1 MATYAGKLNVG
12 GNELPIG
19 STLYGTCSTGAS
31 TAAKVVTCANFD
43 KLLTGVTIHV
53 KFTYSNTNSS
63 PTLNVNSTGAK
74 TIYRYGT
81 TKPGTTAKT
90 SWQAGAVV
98 SFTYDGSYWQM
109 NDWLNDDTTYT
120 ASSTTPSMD
129 GTGAVGTST
138 NYARADHVHPSDTSR
153 VPTTRTINSKAL
165 SADITLS
172 ASDVGAIASSLKGA
186 ASGVAELDANG
197 LVPSSQLPSYVDD
210 VLEYTNKSSFPSTGE
225 TGKIYVDKATNLT
238 YRWSGTA
245 YVEISPSLALGE
257 TSSTAYRGDRG
268 ATAYS
273 HATDSSRLTTAKTS
287 GLYKVAV
294 TAEGHVAS
302 ATAVEK
308 SDITGLG
315 IPGSDTNTTYTFA
328 GGTNKF
334 TVTPSG
340 GTAQDVTVTPSI
352 TNNVT
357 GSGTSGYLAK
367 FNGTNTITSGPQLGS
382 STTKFLRNDGTWAE
396 VSGAS
401 GGTVTSVGSG
411 VGLTG
416 GPITGS
422 GTIKANLVS
431 ETALTNAASAAT
443 EVAGRV
449 YPVAQDANGKL
460 AVNVPWTDTTE
471 FSYTYDSTT
480 ETLTLP

>member
-1 MATYAGKLNVG
+1 MGYVGKVTAGGSTHLV
-12 GNELPIG
+12 G
-19 STLYGTCSTGAS
+19 STLYGTCGTAAG
-31 TAAKVVTCANFD
+31 TAAKVVTCSDFTT
-43 KLLTGVTIHV
+43 LLTGVTIHV
-53 KFTYSNTNSS
+53 KFTYSNTATT

-74 TIYRYGT
+74 NIYRYGT
-81 TKPGTTAKT
+81 TKPGTSSGW
-90 SWQAGAVV
+90 SWYAGSVV
-98 SFTYDGSYWQM
+98 SFTYDGSYWIM
-109 NDWLNDDTTYT
+109 NDMIGNDDTTYT
-120 ASSTTPSMD
+120 FAD
-129 GTGAVGTST
+129 GT
-138 NYARADHVHPSDTSR
+138 
-153 VPTTRTINSKAL
+153 
-165 SADITLS
+165 
-172 ASDVGAIASSLKGA
+172 
-186 ASGVAELDANG
+186 NG
-197 LVPSSQLPSYVDD
+197 
-210 VLEYTNKSSFPSTGE
+210 
-225 TGKIYVDKATNLT
+225 
-238 YRWSGTA
+238 
-245 YVEISPSLALGE
+245 
-257 TSSTAYRGDRG
+257 
-268 ATAYS
+268 
-273 HATDSSRLTTAKTS
+273 
-287 GLYKVAV
+287 
-294 TAEGHVAS
+294 
-302 ATAVEK
+302 
-308 SDITGLG
+308 
-315 IPGSDTNTTYTFA
+315 
-328 GGTNKF
+328 F

-340 GTAQDVTVTPSI
+340 GTAQTVTVTPSI

-367 FNGTNTITSGPQLGS
+367 FNGANTITSGPQLGS